1 MIKSLWLDEVSSD
14 TANVFQ
20 LMEGHQHFLDVNTGL
35 TDDAQKQHYVF
46 NPDYVLANNRH
57 FIAASQME
65 AQPNGDATTEGQ
77 SVQVMGYCYAYLATK
92 DEKWLDLAKKCWDA
106 YFKFFYWGQE
116 MPKTPQMFICNWII
130 NGKEP
135 ILANWPIDR
144 KSPTHSGFKE
154 IELEFNNGITQ
165 IEHDGEYY
173 GQFLDKATFAFDGAL
188 AWGAINASVKGL
200 RPDGS
205 IDWNKDG
212 VVYPVDWIVNWESKK
227 IDFNGDVLEE
237 GLPESQRGMVKLQD
251 ETVNG
256 KHKMNWANRQPVE
269 FGGEMIERN
278 QPWHNRPLNVPVPP
292 DYLGNAADAELWW
305 ADACYLMWKI
315 TGEQKYWMGWQ
326 CALETCRSYSN
337 VDLYDKFFRKS
348 TAENTPFTDGISYDY
363 FYPSEAIPNYS
374 RDAEGYIVINQH
386 NEAAA
391 NGAQTTLEQQAVW
404 FRAGP
409 QSKLRVQYGGVDDEG
424 GPLEIKAFLNLSPR
438 KVDDNNFTRWT
449 SSFPLSTSTDVKT
462 VDIPFSNLVQATTG
476 SGKDFILAD
485 SRVVVP
491 LNTTVS
497 TMDYQNSVV
506 DVRSALVNKLVCKDS
521 SQGVIIGFWL
531 TDEEKVR
538 PMALTYKSDR
548 PLRVSLDDAEGWTW
562 GWNLPATGAS
572 WSTNRFGSTTPTLNE
587 WQENEDVP
595 NPPPRPTRFVPL
607 EVKQISVKAREDRA
621 TTFSWYAVNEVP
633 ARFTASDTY
642 TLLCAVTLSGQKPY
656 TGRIGDV
663 TVIDYKANN
672 LAYTPGTI
680 PFSNISV
687 PGSSQFD
694 GWRGMPYPGYQ
705 YPFIYTIDQKPG
717 EWNTHMEN
725 MVNMLWDSQVAYT
738 KKFGVVGPG
747 MSAYIWNR
755 WDNLKYGKP
764 DTWTMYHWGDGT
776 AWSGY
781 QPRAMMG
788 ACRAW
793 YELMLQGKPIPTKL
807 KDYSENWIKWLIK
820 FVKDSG
826 GITPTDFPPE
836 SLPKPDPTDFT
847 GHMCGLWLAG
857 ACLAKLAG
865 SKVEGLD
872 FLIESCVDELQK
884 NFVNTGIP
892 NMVMNGSWSPAIR
905 LGTGTGPENNGMFFG
920 FWSGEILRGLGLYML
935 TKQLNVGDDMYAV
948 IKQ

>member
-1 MIKSLWLDEVSSD
+1 MIKSLWLDKISSD
-14 TANVFQ
+14 TANVLQ

-35 TDDAQKQHYVF
+35 TNDAQKDHYVF

-77 SVQVMGYCYAYLATK
+77 SVQVLGYCYAYLATK
-92 DEKWLDLAKKCWDA
+92 DKKWLEMAKKCWDA
-106 YFKFFYWGQE
+106 YFKFFYWNQE
-116 MPKTPQMFICNWII
+116 MPTTPQMFICNWIV

-135 ILANWPIDR
+135 ILSNWPIDR
-144 KSPTHSGFKE
+144 KAPTHSGFKE
-154 IELEFNNGITQ
+154 IEMDFIDGITQ
-165 IEHDGEYY
+165 IKHGEPYY
-173 GQFLDKATFAFDGAL
+173 GQFLDKVTFAFDGAL

-212 VVYPVDWIVNWESKK
+212 VVYDLDWIVNWEGKK
-227 IDFNGDVLEE
+227 INWDGDVLEE
-237 GLPESQRGMVKLQD
+237 GLPEDQKGIVKLKD
-251 ETVNG
+251 TTVNG
-256 KHKMNWANRQPVE
+256 KHRMNWANRQPVE
-269 FGGEMIERN
+269 FGGEYIERN

-326 CALETCRSYSN
+326 CALETCRAYADI
-337 VDLYDKFFRKS
+337 DLYDKFFRKS
-348 TAENTPFTDGISYDY
+348 TVDETPFTDGISYDY
-363 FYPSEAIPNYS
+363 YYPDTAIPNYS
-374 RDAEGYIVINQH
+374 RDEEGYIVIDQTK
-386 NEAAA
+386 APT
-391 NGAQTTLEQQAVW
+391 GAQTTLEQQAVW
-404 FRAGP
+404 FRAG
-409 QSKLRVQYGGVDDEG
+409 QNSKLRVQYGGVDNEG
-424 GPLEIKAFLNLSPR
+424 GALQCRVNLNLSKY
-438 KVDDNNFTRWT
+438 KVDDDRYKKFTT
-449 SSFPLSTSTDVKT
+449 NFPLSTSKEVKT
-462 VDIPFSNLVQATTG
+462 YDIPFSSLVGAG
-476 SGKDFILAD
+476 DFILAD
-485 SRVVVP
+485 TRLLVDQGNVVSSMEYES
-491 LNTTVS
+491 N
-497 TMDYQNSVV
+497 VV
-506 DVRSALVNKLVCKDS
+506 DSRSALVNKLVMPTDED
-521 SQGVIIGFWL
+521 GMIIGFWL
-531 TDEEKVR
+531 TDEEEVE
-538 PMALTYKSDR
+538 LTQFTYKSDGNCDLGVADKDNWR
-548 PLRVSLDDAEGWTW
+548 WHWVLQNTNNSWNTTRLYYNNLVLNDWQPNEQPPKDA
-562 GWNLPATGAS
+562 P
-572 WSTNRFGSTTPTLNE
+572 PD
-587 WQENEDVP
+587 WQ
-595 NPPPRPTRFVPL
+595 PPPRPSGPNIDK
-607 EVKQISVKAREDRA
+607 VKQMTVYPSENKQTVL
-621 TTFSWYAVNEVP
+621 TWYAVNEVP
-633 ARFTASDTY
+633 QRFTDDDTY
-642 TLLCAVTLSGQKPY
+642 TLLCSVTISGQKPY
-656 TGRIGDV
+656 TARLGDV
-663 TVIDYKANN
+663 TIVDYKRNN

-687 PGSSQFD
+687 PGSAQFD

-717 EWNTHMEN
+717 EWDEHMTN
-725 MVNMLWDSQVAYT
+725 MVEMLWQSQVAYT

-793 YELMLQGKPIPTKL
+793 YELMLQGKPIPQKL
-807 KDYSENWIKWLIK
+807 KDYAENWIKWLIQ

-836 SLPKPDPTDFT
+836 SLPKPDPDDFT

-857 ACLAKLAG
+857 SCFAKLAG

-892 NMVMNGSWSPAIR
+892 DMVMNGSWSPAIR
-905 LGTGTGPENNGMFFG
+905 LNTGTGPENNGMFFG
-920 FWSGEILRGLGLYML
+920 FWSGEILRGLGLYLL
-935 TKQLNVGDDMYAV
+935 TKQLSVGDDMYKTV
-948 IKQ
+948 K